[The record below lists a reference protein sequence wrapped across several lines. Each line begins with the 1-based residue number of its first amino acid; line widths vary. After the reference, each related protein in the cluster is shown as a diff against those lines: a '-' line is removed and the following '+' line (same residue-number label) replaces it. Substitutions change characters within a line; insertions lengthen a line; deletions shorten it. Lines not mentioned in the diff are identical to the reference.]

1 LVDHDPMQSLAPGFE
16 KEAFAGATST
26 GIRDELQSQ

>member
-1 LVDHDPMQSLAPGFE
+1 MQSLAPGFE
-16 KEAFAGATST
+16 KEEFDGATST

>member
-1 LVDHDPMQSLAPGFE
+1 MQSLAPGFE
-16 KEAFAGATST
+16 KAAFAGATST